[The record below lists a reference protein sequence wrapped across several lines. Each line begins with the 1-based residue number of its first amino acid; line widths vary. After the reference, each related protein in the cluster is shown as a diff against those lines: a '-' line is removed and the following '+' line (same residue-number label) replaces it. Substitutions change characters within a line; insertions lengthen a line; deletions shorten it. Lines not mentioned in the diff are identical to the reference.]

1 MITIRE
7 ATLADAEA
15 AAACHIACWR
25 EAYADVVAPHVLAQ
39 RTSDLNERT
48 GRWRHIIASFPP
60 RWLAVAEA
68 GDVVGF
74 SAAGPGRDDDV
85 DVELELYAL
94 YVRAVHHGTG
104 LADRLLRQA
113 IGDAPAYLWVF
124 EANPRARAFYA
135 RHRFDPDGARKLDPF
150 FEEPDIRMVRG

>member
-1 MITIRE
+1 MITIRA
-7 ATLADAEA
+7 ATLDDAEA

-25 EAYADVVAPHVLAQ
+25 EAYAGVVAPDVLAQ
-39 RTSDLNERT
+39 RTSDLTERT
-48 GRWRHIIASFPP
+48 ARWRHIIASFPP
-60 RWLAVAEA
+60 RCLAVAEA

-135 RHRFDPDGARKLDPF
+135 RHRFDPDGVRKLDPF